1 MGRKR
6 PVCFLG
12 GLALRADTNSAL
24 ANLIYVSTYINVS
37 DDDFLQQLGV
47 TALGTRLRR
56 LFEALNVSV
65 SETYRTELGFE
76 QRWFALTLL
85 LYGRSDISVQQ
96 AADALGTS
104 HVAVTQVVKAME
116 AHGLLKRRRS
126 DEDARVVLLS
136 LTEEGR
142 RVADAVK
149 QISSR
154 VDQAAMALIDEAAP
168 GFLDNLTNLENA
180 LRDTPFK
187 DRLGAV
193 SLTHMEDRSRA

>member
-1 MGRKR
+1 M
-6 PVCFLG
+6 
-12 GLALRADTNSAL
+12 
-24 ANLIYVSTYINVS
+24 YVSTYVHVS

-47 TALGTRLRR
+47 SALGTRLRR

-85 LYGRSDISVQQ
+85 LFTRSDISVQQ

-116 AHGLLKRRRS
+116 ARGLLKRCKS
-126 DEDARVVLLS
+126 HEDARVVLLS

-142 RVADAVK
+142 RVADTVK
-149 QISSR
+149 QISRR
-154 VDQAAMALIDEAAP
+154 VDQAALALLEETAP
-168 GFLDNLTNLENA
+168 GFLDNLINLEDA
-180 LRDTPFK
+180 LRETPFK

-193 SLTHMEDRSRA
+193 SLTQMEDPSNA

>member
-1 MGRKR
+1 M
-6 PVCFLG
+6 
-12 GLALRADTNSAL
+12 AE
-24 ANLIYVSTYINVS
+24 
-37 DDDFLQQLGV
+37 DDFLQHLGV
-47 TALGTRLRR
+47 SALGSRLRR

-65 SETYRTELGFE
+65 SDAYRKELGFE

-85 LYGRSDISVQQ
+85 LKKRSDISVQQ

-116 AHGLLKRRRS
+116 ARDLLKRCKS
-126 DEDARVVLLS
+126 DEDARIVLLS
-136 LTEEGR
+136 LTGEGE

-154 VDQAAMALIDEAAP
+154 VDQAATALLDEAAP

-180 LRDTPFK
+180 LCETPFK
-187 DRLGAV
+187 DRLSAV
-193 SLTHMEDRSRA
+193 SLTHVEDRSRA